1 MRLPIRWKLTS
12 LFIIIFGASI
22 LITNLIVFHLRSTNL
37 QEEFD
42 DALFNYTV
50 DVFNS
55 ITLDSQGD
63 LNVNPLQ
70 FDRNKIYPFT
80 LGTALIQVRNENGDV
95 LEQMGNFGTYLFPYK
110 ESFQEFKKG
119 KDSFYQTLDSLIEL
133 PDPEANSY
141 RLVSIP
147 LDNRPKSRLILQV
160 AVPRTLLENQL
171 HSYRRL
177 LLGGIPFILLIASIS
192 GIFLTGRAMRPV
204 ADLTALAKKI
214 SPTHLSERILV
225 PDAQDEIRDLAMTFN
240 QMLDRIHKAFES
252 QERFIADASHQLM
265 TPLTSMKSALEL
277 ELIQRPKTKWL
288 QSQLQEVDNLIHIVK
303 DMLLLARADAGMAPL
318 NLEII
323 VLNEVVAEAIR
334 RCQDQANLKNIRL
347 DLQILLSEDQFEFPT
362 VRAERDL
369 LLQAIRNL
377 IENAIKYSQEKT
389 TVSIEI
395 QQDDSHVF
403 LRIKDQGSGIPEEDL
418 EKIFER
424 FSRSSNA
431 TKTQGFG
438 LGLAISW
445 QIIKMHQG
453 RLSIPSTS
461 KNGTCFEVELP
472 RSFLFK

>member
-1 MRLPIRWKLTS
+1 MRLPIRWKLTG
-12 LFIIIFGASI
+12 LFIVIFGASI
-22 LITNLIVFHLRSTNL
+22 LTTNLIVFHLRSTNL

-55 ITLDSQGD
+55 ISLDAQGD

-80 LGTALIQVRNENGDV
+80 LGTALIQVRNEHGSV
-95 LEQMGNFGTYLFPYK
+95 LEQIGDFGNYSFPYMEVFHEIHQGK
-110 ESFQEFKKG
+110 EA
-119 KDSFYQTLDSLIEL
+119 FYQTLDNVKDL
-133 PDPEANSY
+133 PDPEADSY

-147 LDNRPKSRLILQV
+147 LDTGPKSRLILQV

-171 HSYRRL
+171 HSYRQL

-204 ADLTALAKKI
+204 ADLTMLAQKI

-225 PDAQDEIRDLAMTFN
+225 PDAQDEIRDLALTFN

-265 TPLTSMKSALEL
+265 TPLTTMRSAIEIEMIKS
-277 ELIQRPKTKWL
+277 PDSKWL
-288 QSQLQEVDNLIHIVK
+288 RSQLQEVDHLVHIVK
-303 DMLLLARADAGMAPL
+303 DMLLLARADAGMTPL
-318 NLEII
+318 NLEL
-323 VLNEVVAEAIR
+323 VVVNEVVTESIR
-334 RCQDQANLKNIRL
+334 RCQDLAYQKNIKL
-347 DLQILLSEDQFEFPT
+347 DLQILMPEDQLEFPT
-362 VRAERDL
+362 VKAEREL
-369 LLQAIRNL
+369 LVQGIRNL
-377 IENAIKYSQEKT
+377 IENAIKYSSENT
-389 TVSIEI
+389 NVRIEI
-395 QQDDSHVF
+395 SQDYHHIQI
-403 LRIKDQGSGIPEEDL
+403 RIKDQGPGIPPQDL

-431 TKTQGFG
+431 SKTQGFG

-445 QIIKMHQG
+445 QIVKMHQG
-453 RLSIPSTS
+453 HLSIPSTS
-461 KNGTCFEVELP
+461 EQGTCFEIELP
-472 RSFLFK
+472 RSV